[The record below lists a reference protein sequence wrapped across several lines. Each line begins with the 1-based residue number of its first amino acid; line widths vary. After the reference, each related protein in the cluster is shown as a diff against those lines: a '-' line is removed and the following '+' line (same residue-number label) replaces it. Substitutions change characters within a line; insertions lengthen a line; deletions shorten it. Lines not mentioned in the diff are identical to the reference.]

1 MILLHPR
8 YRLRYFEN
16 KWKGPLKKYFGPM
29 KKAVEQLYNDKY
41 RREPAEEDKGV
52 SQPKK
57 SFLTSYLDDAVPD
70 TIKDK

>member
-1 MILLHPR
+1 
-8 YRLRYFEN
+8 
-16 KWKGPLKKYFGPM
+16 M

-57 SFLTSYLDDAVPD
+57 SFLTSYLDGAVPD